1 MWWITLSLILAGIIF
16 MLVEMLLIPG
26 VGIAGIFSLISLGA
40 ACWYSFDFI
49 SPSAGWWV
57 TATVL
62 LIMVVM
68 ITVILRSKTWKRFE
82 LNTEVTSKVNTD
94 QQRLKVG
101 DKGFAQTRLAPIG
114 TGCFGNVTCE
124 IKSADNSMISA
135 GTEVDV
141 TAIVDNQVLVKPVNK

>member
-57 TATVL
+57 TEPQGRT
-62 LIMVVM
+62 
-68 ITVILRSKTWKRFE
+68 
-82 LNTEVTSKVNTD
+82 
-94 QQRLKVG
+94 
-101 DKGFAQTRLAPIG
+101 
-114 TGCFGNVTCE
+114 TGG
-124 IKSADNSMISA
+124 
-135 GTEVDV
+135 
-141 TAIVDNQVLVKPVNK
+141 

>member
-16 MLVEMLLIPG
+16 MLVEMLLVPG

-62 LIMVVM
+62 LMMVVM
-68 ITVILRSKTWKRFE
+68 ITVILRSKTWKRF
-82 LNTEVTSKVNTD
+82 
-94 QQRLKVG
+94 
-101 DKGFAQTRLAPIG
+101 
-114 TGCFGNVTCE
+114 
-124 IKSADNSMISA
+124 
-135 GTEVDV
+135 
-141 TAIVDNQVLVKPVNK
+141 